1 MKLRELQEV
10 LQQERRSREDERRT
24 QCEERRRKEEE
35 IHRQAMANLVQAKAA
50 IKLMTEKNAE
60 LQEEVCA
67 WFVSPWMEPW
77 KVSQLFGLRVNV
89 KQKVCI
95 CEQRHLP

>member
-1 MKLRELQEV
+1 MKQEV
-10 LQQERRSREDERRT
+10 LQQEWRSREDKRRT

-60 LQEEVCA
+60 LQEEVCLVG
-67 WFVSPWMEPW
+67 WSNHGWNRGRFLSFFVL
-77 KVSQLFGLRVNV
+77 QVNL

-95 CEQRHLP
+95 CKQRHLP

>member
-10 LQQERRSREDERRT
+10 MQQEWRSREDKRRT

-67 WFVSPWMEPW
+67 WFV
-77 KVSQLFGLRVNV
+77 
-89 KQKVCI
+89 
-95 CEQRHLP
+95 